1 MLSGTSKKD
10 TKQNFFLNF
19 IRMTFIKDLNFQ
31 QGWIRV
37 VLVQFLTKQVQ
48 IEVFSFVFLRKPS
61 TNTNLGRSHKYAV
74 DFQAWRW
81 HSSVGKSDVQ
91 CELNPYHSEDKQDNG
106 YNQFY
111 FIYFYIGRIF
121 KAKKKLIV
129 LKMSKCI
136 NI

>member
-74 DFQAWRW
+74 DFQA
-81 HSSVGKSDVQ
+81 
-91 CELNPYHSEDKQDNG
+91 
-106 YNQFY
+106 
-111 FIYFYIGRIF
+111 
-121 KAKKKLIV
+121 
-129 LKMSKCI
+129 
-136 NI
+136 